1 MCLNNYNVLY
11 KFLIKVIQVELKEL
25 KCPASVL
32 TFCRTTELPTVLKAL
47 MLMHTTEVLCL

>member
-1 MCLNNYNVLY
+1 MTFS